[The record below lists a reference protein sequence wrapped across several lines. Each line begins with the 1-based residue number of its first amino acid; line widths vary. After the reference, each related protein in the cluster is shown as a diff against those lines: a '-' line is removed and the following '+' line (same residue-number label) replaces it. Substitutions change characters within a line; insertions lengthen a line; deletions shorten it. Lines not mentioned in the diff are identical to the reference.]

1 MNMGEEI
8 WVLGESFAAPC
19 VVMSGSGSDQ
29 HKLKSVACTQES
41 RYACIKPCRFLSF
54 CSMYYSY
61 VINVVFSVCPTGAT
75 LFGGKGCIKI
85 ETSPKNKADAE
96 TNCKSIDKNAR
107 LLSIKNSY
115 EQKELENILKKNSIT
130 DDILLG
136 ASKDGTQW
144 LWSDGAPVFVTCKFK
159 YLETENYC

>member
-1 MNMGEEI
+1 MI
-8 WVLGESFAAPC
+8 
-19 VVMSGSGSDQ
+19 
-29 HKLKSVACTQES
+29 
-41 RYACIKPCRFLSF
+41 
-54 CSMYYSY
+54 
-61 VINVVFSVCPTGAT
+61 VIIRTNYIFYVVFSVCPTGAI

-85 ETSPKNKADAE
+85 ETSPKNKVDAE

-115 EQKELENILKKNSIT
+115 EQRELENILKKNSIT

-144 LWSDGAPVFVTCKFK
+144 LWSDGTPVFVTCKFK
-159 YLETENYC
+159 CLENENYC